1 MMGDMTTT
9 RQKTIDGFAHSPDLQ
24 QAWVEW
30 VRDIGADPNNI
41 PWDATFAVD
50 DDAHTV
56 TFPVYVR
63 DDRGLRIDDT
73 GQAAARQPCTVHL
86 DRDVPPFPAIP
97 AAHW

>member
-1 MMGDMTTT
+1 MTTT
-9 RQKTIDGFAHSPDLQ
+9 RQKTIDGYLLAHSPDLL
-24 QAWVEW
+24 QAWLEW
-30 VRDIGADPNNI
+30 ARDIGADPNNI
-41 PWDATFAVD
+41 PSDATFAVD

-63 DDRGLRIDDT
+63 DDRGRLRIDHT

-97 AAHW
+97 PARW